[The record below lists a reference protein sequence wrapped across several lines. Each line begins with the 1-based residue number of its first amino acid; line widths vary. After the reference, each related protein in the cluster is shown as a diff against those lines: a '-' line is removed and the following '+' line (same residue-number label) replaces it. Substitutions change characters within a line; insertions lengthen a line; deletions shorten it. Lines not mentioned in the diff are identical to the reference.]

1 MIEKIPELSTK
12 VEFGNFK
19 CADLVKC
26 VFNLSITDMNI
37 LRLFSETDGMTIKDI
52 TKEIK
57 KDRSTVHR
65 SLEKLISCKLC
76 YKERKSGKNRGF
88 VDYYYKIP
96 NQEIYKK
103 AESYLD
109 QCYTKIKELI
119 KENSEKNL

>member
-1 MIEKIPELSTK
+1 MIEKIPQLSLK
-12 VEFGNFK
+12 AESGNFK

-37 LRLFSETDGMTIKDI
+37 LRLFSETDGKTIKDI

-103 AESYLD
+103 AEFYLD
-109 QCYTKIKELI
+109 QCYIKIKELI
-119 KENSEKNL
+119 KENSKKNL

>member
-37 LRLFSETDGMTIKDI
+37 LRLFSEADGKTIKDI

-65 SLEKLISCKLC
+65 SLEKLVSCKLC

-96 NQEIYKK
+96 NHEIYKK

-109 QCYTKIKELI
+109 QCYSKIKGLI
-119 KENSEKNL
+119 KENIEKEL

>member
-12 VEFGNFK
+12 VESGNFK

-26 VFNLSITDMNI
+26 VFNLSITDMSI
-37 LRLFSETDGMTIKDI
+37 LRLFSEKDGRTIKDI
-52 TKEIK
+52 TREIK

-76 YKERKSGKNRGF
+76 YKERKGGENRGF

-103 AESYLD
+103 AEFYLD
-109 QCYTKIKELI
+109 QCYIKIKGLI